1 MYTIGKLLFLFKA
14 LSNSSQGIL
23 LLVHVFG
30 NLGRLL
36 LTEKTSA
43 GSLPD
48 WKFTDPA
55 AGASTRVAKNVGPT
69 AKSGGQCIIPYYLSQ
84 EKN

>member
-1 MYTIGKLLFLFKA
+1 MCLEIWADSCLQKKLPPGRCLIG
-14 LSNSSQGIL
+14 
-23 LLVHVFG
+23 
-30 NLGRLL
+30 
-36 LTEKTSA
+36 
-43 GSLPD
+43 
-48 WKFTDPA
+48 KFTDPA